1 MTNEKIKEVIK
12 KSGFYKWQIANQI
25 GICEM
30 TLIRWLRT
38 ELSEANKKKIIT
50 AIKELKE
57 GA

>member
-25 GICEM
+25 GVCEM

-38 ELSEANKKKIIT
+38 ELSEANKEKIIT